1 MEGVDDNV
9 EDLIEEEAEVIDE
22 DIYDVGIANDVAGK
36 IKRDYLCNL
45 VAGV

>member
-1 MEGVDDNV
+1 MIML
-9 EDLIEEEAEVIDE
+9 EDLIEEGVEVIDE
-22 DIYDVGIANDVAGK
+22 DIYDVGIANEVAGE